1 MAPRLLASVPL
12 ALALSVPAAA
22 RGTFDPT
29 PAAIPGAVRDAAIG
43 ANLKSLKRVPVPRPA
58 DLGLYVKDRAAV
70 LVLGKALFWDRQLGS
85 DGQACASCH
94 FHAGADNRSKNQLN
108 PATNVGD
115 TTFGGPAPLAS
126 HAAFGPNYQLTAADF
141 PLHKLADPR
150 DRRSAVLAD
159 TNDRVAS
166 QGVFDGR
173 FTATGIPFDVGDPDG
188 GAFRSI
194 FHVDGVRVRNVEPR
208 NTPTVVN
215 AALNARNFWDGRAR
229 SEFNGVDPLGR
240 LNPNALVVRVVAGR
254 ARLVRVN
261 LESNAVA
268 SQADGPVLSDLEM
281 SFAGRTFPDVGR
293 KLLDLQLTPLGGQL
307 VAPHDSVLG
316 PFSRQAAVGPGAPG
330 LTLRYADLV
339 RQAFQPEWWDA
350 AGWRVQL
357 VGGRPVVA
365 SVAAAPP
372 GAFTVMEANFG
383 LYFGIAVA
391 EYERTLV
398 SDDAPLDRFL
408 EGDNAALSADQL
420 GGFAIF
426 LGKGGCVGCHG
437 GAELTNA
444 SISNTL
450 VLAEGGVDTG
460 EADPSTRPI
469 AARKIIERMITADGR
484 VSAYDNGF
492 YNIGVRPTAE
502 DRGIGNALGPLGLP
516 LSEARR
522 LQACVKRLHA
532 ATKDVRLANRLC
544 GVPRIPAVPVEARE
558 LLGQAAALL
567 GKPAEVTALF
577 ALADPALQ
585 EPNPVPAAA
594 VPPLVSAARALA
606 RLGAGNAAVKDLLG
620 QADLLLPDPL
630 DPGTDAANP
639 LGPPLGPGE
648 RVMADG
654 AFKAPSLRNVELTAP
669 YFHNGGQ
676 ATLVQVVEFYDR
688 GGDFRDENGADVDRA
703 VRPLGLTAPERDQ
716 LAAFLL
722 ALTDERVRWD
732 RAPFDHPSLDVPNGG
747 DPANPVLLPGLGI
760 QVLDDRVTLPA
771 VGRDGSSV
779 PLGTPRTPFANF
791 LDPLR

>member
-1 MAPRLLASVPL
+1 MDLCLPAPSRL
-12 ALALSVPAAA
+12 ALALALTVPAAA

-29 PAAIPGAVRDAAIG
+29 PAAIPGAVRDAAIA

-58 DLGLYVKDRAAV
+58 ELGLYVKDRAAL
-70 LVLGKALFWDRQLGS
+70 LVLGKALFWDRQVGS

-108 PATNVGD
+108 PGTNVGD

-126 HAAFGPNYQLTAADF
+126 HGAFGPNYQLTAADF
-141 PLHKLADPR
+141 PLHRLADPQ

-173 FTATGIPFDVGDPDG
+173 FTATGIPYDVGDPDG
-188 GAFRSI
+188 GAFRDI
-194 FHVDGVRVRNVEPR
+194 FHVNGVRVRNVEPR

-240 LNPNALVVRVVAGR
+240 LDPNALVVRVFAGR

-261 LESNAVA
+261 VETNAVA

-307 VAPHDSVLG
+307 VAPDDSLLG
-316 PFSRQAAVGPGAPG
+316 PYSRQAAVGPGAPG
-330 LTLRYADLV
+330 LTVKYAELV

-350 AGWRVQL
+350 TGWRAQL
-357 VGGRPVVA
+357 VRGRPVVA
-365 SVAAAPP
+365 AATAAPP

-391 EYERTLV
+391 EYERMLV

-408 EGDNAALSADQL
+408 EGDNAALSSDQL
-420 GGFAIF
+420 AGFAIF

-444 SISNTL
+444 SISSSI
-450 VLAEGGVDTG
+450 VLPEGVTDPGDKINAPGV
-460 EADPSTRPI
+460 R
-469 AARKIIERMITADGR
+469 RKIVERMITADGR

-502 DRGIGNALGPLGLP
+502 DRGLENALGPLGLP

-522 LQACVKRLHA
+522 FQACVKRLFA
-532 ATKDVRLANRLC
+532 ATKDVRVANRLC

-558 LLGQAAALL
+558 LLGRAASLL
-567 GKPAEVTALF
+567 GNPAEVMALF

-585 EPNPVPAAA
+585 EPNPVIAAA

-606 RLGAGNAAVKDLLG
+606 RLGAGNAAVKDLLA
-620 QADLLLPDPL
+620 QATLLLPDPL

-639 LGPPLGPGE
+639 LGPPLGPDE

-654 AFKAPSLRNVELTAP
+654 AFKTPSLRNVELTAP

-676 ATLVQVVEFYDR
+676 ATLLQVVEFYDR
-688 GGDFRDENGADVDRA
+688 GGDFRDQNGADVDRA
-703 VRPLGLTAPERDQ
+703 VRPLGLTSPERDQ
-716 LAAFLL
+716 VAAFML

-747 DPANPVLLPGLGI
+747 DPASPVLLPALGI

-771 VGRDGSSV
+771 VGSGGSSV